1 MQRLRSRAGFT
12 VVELLIAAIAMGI
25 VMTAAFRFYTGQ
37 HQQAVQQFAVSD
49 TQQNLRSVME
59 ELTRKIR
66 LAGYRVFGGNAIITL
81 AGNTWLAV
89 KYHDGTAVRTQLFF
103 PYANATTGRTDLMSQ
118 IDGGAMQVFA
128 EGIDSVKFTPGGTG
142 PGTQWLTVDLV
153 AKTARPGFQ
162 VASTGGYS
170 DTTKYLYRRLSS
182 VVDFRNR

>member
-12 VVELLIAAIAMGI
+12 MVEMLVAAVAMGI
-25 VMTAAFRFYTGQ
+25 VMTAAFKFYTGQ
-37 HQQAVQQFAVSD
+37 HAQAVQQFDVSD

-66 LAGYRVFGGNAIITL
+66 LAGYRVFGGNAILTL
-81 AGNTWLAV
+81 SNNTWLAV

-103 PYANATTGRTDLMSQ
+103 PFANASTGRTDLMTQ
-118 IDGGAMQVFA
+118 MDGQPMQVFA

-142 PGTQWLTVDLV
+142 VGTEWLTVDLV
-153 AKTARPGFQ
+153 AKTAKPGFR
-162 VASTGGYS
+162 VGSGAGYS
-170 DTTKYLYRRLSS
+170 DSTKYLYRRLSS